1 MNRNKKRKKTKA
13 KPQRQRRTRRN
24 TPRWKSPK
32 RSRNRTEGRRS
43 RQTPRRS
50 PAARSRKPL
59 QKTSRSLAIDQRAS
73 ALAKLQSDWTSLP
86 RSERCAE
93 LKRLVDQGISKRELA
108 RRVKCSQTLIR
119 NLVALAELP
128 EQERQAV
135 EAGTL
140 GRKQAL
146 KRSRDRKRMKHL
158 PEPSPADRQRLI
170 EECASIVEG
179 CIRKHLWEWCWR
191 QCLLQ
196 IKAEF
201 RRIRLEELKQ
211 GSSKHSHSLL
221 SRNPRKTFWECRPE
235 GKEPSYG
242 PYLINFLVGW
252 VAGWSRRVL
261 PDSEVRDAV
270 VDRAER
276 NLDPQE
282 GRGW

>member
-13 KPQRQRRTRRN
+13 KPQRQRRTRPN

-43 RQTPRRS
+43 RKTPRRS

-59 QKTSRSLAIDQRAS
+59 QKTSRSPAIDQRAS

-119 NLVALAELP
+119 NLVALADLP

-158 PEPSPADRQRLI
+158 PEPSPADRQRGFGRLSAGT
-170 EECASIVEG
+170 ERRGGGLGRHHAVRRLHAAGSHC
-179 CIRKHLWEWCWR
+179 RKPPEAPPSTSGPA
-191 QCLLQ
+191 LLPSCSLTGPL
-196 IKAEF
+196 F
-201 RRIRLEELKQ
+201 R
-211 GSSKHSHSLL
+211 
-221 SRNPRKTFWECRPE
+221 
-235 GKEPSYG
+235 
-242 PYLINFLVGW
+242 
-252 VAGWSRRVL
+252 
-261 PDSEVRDAV
+261 VRSGV
-270 VDRAER
+270 Q
-276 NLDPQE
+276 N
-282 GRGW
+282 